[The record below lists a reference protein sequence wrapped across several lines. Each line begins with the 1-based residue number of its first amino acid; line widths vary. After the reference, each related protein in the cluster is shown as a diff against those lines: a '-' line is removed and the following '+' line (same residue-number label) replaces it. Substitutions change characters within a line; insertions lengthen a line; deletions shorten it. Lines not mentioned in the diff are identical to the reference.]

1 MTELIF
7 TFDSAFEMWAFW
19 TAVVALAAFLLGGT
33 YIVTRPQPEFAGHPK
48 GLFLLFLA
56 EMWERFSYYGMR
68 ALLIFY
74 LVQHWMFSDSEA
86 SIIYGAYTALVY
98 ITPVVGGYLADRYLG
113 QRKAVLFGAVLL
125 TFGHFFMAFEGSG
138 GQADP
143 TINVFWAALALI
155 IVGSGFLKANIS
167 VIVGQLYSR
176 TDIRRD
182 PAYTI
187 FYMGINVGAAT
198 ASIICGYLG
207 QTYGWQYGFGLAGI
221 GMLIGLIFFVLGKP
235 LLLGKGEPKD
245 PAKLAGGK
253 EFGIYGAG
261 LAMVALCWA
270 AIQYQELVGTVLGAF
285 GGALVAYVL
294 AIVTF
299 QMAYGSWE
307 AAPRVPFTV
316 YLASAAVMI
325 IGIVLAALGNSAMA
339 YVALVGLAGLVAVL
353 IQQSIVKTFHERD
366 RIFAA
371 MFLILTSIVFWAL
384 FEQAGSSLNLFTDRH
399 VDTEGVNASMFQS
412 INAIYIVLLAPLF
425 AMLWQSLARKGAEPS
440 TPMKFGLAVIQVG
453 LGFLVLVWG
462 AESAGVNVPTPV
474 IFIFL
479 IYLLHTTGELCL
491 SPVGLSAMNRLSPG
505 QIASLVMG
513 TWFFASATGNFAAG
527 LIAAATG
534 AEGVGETAGKQ
545 VVLDVYQTVGLYAV
559 GIGVAVMV
567 VSPLIKKLMHLDT
580 LQDDNVGDD
589 LEGQAA
595 AGLES
600 QEGGIHP
607 ATRG

>member
-1 MTELIF
+1 MIEGLFF
-7 TFDSAFEMWAFW
+7 TFDSMFEMWAFW
-19 TAVVALAAFLLGGT
+19 IAVIALAAFLIGGSVL
-33 YIVTRPQPEFAGHPK
+33 VTRPQAEVLGHPK
-48 GLFLLFLA
+48 GLFLLFMA

-74 LVQHWMFSDSEA
+74 LVQHWLFSDSEA
-86 SIIYGAYTALVY
+86 SVIYGAYTALVY
-98 ITPVVGGYLADRYLG
+98 ITPVVGGYLADQYIG

-143 TINVFWAALALI
+143 MINVFWLALALI

-176 TDIRRD
+176 TDLRRD

-207 QTYGWQYGFGLAGI
+207 QTYGWQYGFGLAGF
-221 GMLIGLIFFVLGKP
+221 GMLLGLVFFVLGKP

-245 PAKLAGGK
+245 PSKIKGGK
-253 EFGIYGAG
+253 EWGIYGAG

-270 AIQYQELVGTVLGAF
+270 AIQYQEMVGYVLGAF
-285 GGALVAYVL
+285 GGGLVLYVL
-294 AIVTF
+294 FTAVTKLP
-299 QMAYGSWE
+299 SE
-307 AAPRVPFTV
+307 
-316 YLASAAVMI
+316 
-325 IGIVLAALGNSAMA
+325 
-339 YVALVGLAGLVAVL
+339 
-353 IQQSIVKTFHERD
+353 ERD

-399 VDTEGVNASMFQS
+399 VDTQGVNASMFQS

-425 AMLWQSLARKGAEPS
+425 AMLWQGLARKGAEPS
-440 TPMKFGLAVIQVG
+440 TPLKFGLAVIQVG

-462 AESAGVNVPTPV
+462 AESVGVNVPTPV

-491 SPVGLSAMNRLSPG
+491 SPVGLSAMNRLSPAHM
-505 QIASLVMG
+505 ASLIMG

-534 AEGVGETAGKQ
+534 AEGVGEEAGKQ
-545 VVLDVYQTVGLYAV
+545 VVLDVYSTVGWFAV
-559 GIGVAVMV
+559 AIGVGVMV

-580 LQDDNVGDD
+580 IKDDSIDDD
-589 LEGQAA
+589 LEGQSEFPAEPQA
-595 AGLES
+595 AGV
-600 QEGGIHP
+600 HP
-607 ATRG
+607 TTRGDA

>member
-1 MTELIF
+1 MIEGLFF
-7 TFDSAFEMWAFW
+7 TFDSMFEMWAFW
-19 TAVVALAAFLLGGT
+19 IAVIALAAFLIGGSVL
-33 YIVTRPQPEFAGHPK
+33 VTRPQAEVLGHPK
-48 GLFLLFLA
+48 GLFLLFMA

-74 LVQHWMFSDSEA
+74 LIQHWMFAEDKA
-86 SIIYGAYTALVY
+86 YVIYGAYTALVY
-98 ITPVVGGYLADRYLG
+98 IAPVVGGYLADQYIG

-143 TINVFWAALALI
+143 MINVFWLALALI

-167 VIVGQLYSR
+167 VIVGQLYPR
-176 TDIRRD
+176 TDVRRD

-207 QTYGWQYGFGLAGI
+207 QTYGWEYGFGLAGI

-235 LLLGKGEPKD
+235 LLLGQGEPKD
-245 PAKLAGGK
+245 PAKIKGGK
-253 EFGIYGAG
+253 EFAIYGAG

-270 AIQYQELVGTVLGAF
+270 AIQYQELVGTVLGVF

-294 AIVTF
+294 FTAVTKL
-299 QMAYGSWE
+299 
-307 AAPRVPFTV
+307 APE
-316 YLASAAVMI
+316 
-325 IGIVLAALGNSAMA
+325 
-339 YVALVGLAGLVAVL
+339 
-353 IQQSIVKTFHERD
+353 ERD

-384 FEQAGSSLNLFTDRH
+384 FEQAGSSLNVFTDRH
-399 VDTEGVNASMFQS
+399 VDTQGVNASMFQS
-412 INAIYIVLLAPLF
+412 INAIYIVLLAPFF
-425 AMLWQSLARKGAEPS
+425 AMLWQGLARKGAEPS

-462 AESAGVNVPTPV
+462 AESVGVNVPTPV

-491 SPVGLSAMNRLSPG
+491 SPVGLSAMNRLSPAHM
-505 QIASLVMG
+505 ASLIMG

-534 AEGVGETAGKQ
+534 AEGVGEEAGKQ
-545 VVLDVYQTVGLYAV
+545 VVLDVYSTVGWFAV
-559 GIGVAVMV
+559 AIGVGVMV

-580 LQDDNVGDD
+580 IKDDSIDDD
-589 LEGQAA
+589 LDGQSEFPAEPQAA
-595 AGLES
+595 GV
-600 QEGGIHP
+600 HP
-607 ATRG
+607 ATRNDA